1 MIAKIVQGAGF
12 RGVVN
17 YVLGKEEARL
27 LYGEGV
33 RLRDKASIIG
43 SFITQSRMKPDVV
56 KPVAHIS
63 LSFSPEDK
71 NRLTDAAMAGIARD
85 YLDAMGYRDT
95 QYIIVR
101 HDNRAHPHV
110 HLVLNRIG
118 NDGKRISDKNER
130 LRSRSL
136 CLELTKKYGLH
147 IGRGKENVNRH
158 RLREPD
164 KTKYEIYDALKAA
177 IPRCRNWDELRF
189 ALEMQGITVEFRMNG
204 STDKVQGIRFEKN
217 GYPFN
222 GSKVDRSCSFSKIDR
237 QLRQNAWL
245 HEQAARQERPAYPEQ
260 STAAESLASTIGGL
274 FDLQPNPAS
283 DAQEQTDYWL
293 YRKKKKKPKRGF
305 HL

>member
-1 MIAKIVQGAGF
+1 MIAKIVQGSGF

-33 RLRDKASIIG
+33 RLKDKASIIG

-71 NRLTDAAMAGIARD
+71 NRLTDAGMVGIAKE

-101 HDNRAHPHV
+101 HDDRAHPHV
-110 HLVLNRIG
+110 HLVVNRIG
-118 NDGKRISDKNER
+118 NDGKRISDKNEK

-136 CLELTKKYGLH
+136 CLELTKKSGLH
-147 IGRGKENVNRH
+147 IGQGKENVNRH

-177 IPRCRNWDELRF
+177 IPKCRNWDELRS
-189 ALEMQGITVEFRMNG
+189 ALERQRIAVEFRKNG

-222 GSKVDRSCSFSKIDR
+222 GSKVDRSCSFSKIDW
-237 QLRQNAWL
+237 QLRQNNWQQ
-245 HEQAARQERPAYPEQ
+245 EQAIKQEQSAHPEQ
-260 STAAESLASTIGGL
+260 SSTVEALATSIGGL
-274 FDLQPNPAS
+274 FDIQPSNTN
-283 DAQEQTDYWL
+283 DAQEQADYWL
-293 YRKKKKKPKRGF
+293 YRKKKKKPRRGL